1 MSETVSVEKLFETA
15 GVDKASPT
23 VIQRQ
28 VEVLKA
34 NVEAVTDTFIAQTS
48 TIELLIDLEKKA
60 SDSGKHKEA
69 DEYKKRKDALTD
81 EAAANAKTIAVAKER
96 IARFEAVIPK

>member
-15 GVDKASPT
+15 GVDKASPA
-23 VIQRQ
+23 VITRQ

-34 NVEAVTDTFIAQTS
+34 NVEAVMDTFIAQTS

-60 SDSGKHKEA
+60 SDAGKHTEA
-69 DEYKKRKDALTD
+69 AEYKKRKDALFV
-81 EAAANAKTIAVAKER
+81 EAAANAKTIEVAKAR
-96 IARFEAVIPK
+96 ITQFEAAIPK